1 MWINLNGTK
10 IEFYDFKNV
19 YLEESDIS
27 ELINKFK
34 EEIVYKLVQN
44 HIEELV
50 EELLEYGIVLNN
62 RDLDDV
68 YLKYFGKISDEILSI
83 KQYYEKE
90 GKDLEENLVNVMNE
104 FFEKRETSDLIELVN
119 KINNIQSEIRHLKLN
134 ITIAGI
140 ASLASIFEA
149 YLLFHKRNQS

>member
-34 EEIVYKLVQN
+34 EEIVYQLVNN
-44 HIEELV
+44 HKEELV

-104 FFEKRETSDLIELVN
+104 FFEKREANELIELVN